1 MIDINLLYFQY
12 ICAYLLIISHLCYYV
27 NVDD

>member
-1 MIDINLLYFQY
+1 MIDTNLLYFQY
-12 ICAYLLIISHLCYYV
+12 ICAYLFIISYLCYYV